1 MAARRRTHG
10 TKAYS
15 YRATT
20 FVRENKVARLHA
32 FLLGV
37 GKHSTFTIM
46 KELHFTPSGTLVLSI
61 LLATH
66 ALRVSI
72 DLTIRLWAIEAI
84 VYKMLARGLTS

>member
-1 MAARRRTHG
+1 
-10 TKAYS
+10 
-15 YRATT
+15 
-20 FVRENKVARLHA
+20 
-32 FLLGV
+32 LGV

-72 DLTIRLWAIEAI
+72 DLTIRLWAIKAI
-84 VYKMLARGLTS
+84 VYKMWPEVFGDADAPMRELITRVWEFSTPFKLVRPPN